1 MSSGLK
7 SSKMFN
13 LSPHANFLGSF
24 PGKPWDRYLQGS
36 KAVLHERRSTRVARS
51 LKERA
56 ALMANLS
63 RASIPG
69 AFQKSAAQFG
79 VAESDYLTMMS
90 LGIHT
95 FESFALRVSSK
106 EELEEFLREVICPGA
121 AYNDPVQGLLK
132 FARTPPIPWQSFKM
146 TDDAASLRKLWF
158 LAKELCKSEL
168 ERLASGEDASKL
180 KVSVA
185 AATAMEEEA
194 VGRGMPQPISDAE
207 RPSLFCLTRLARSLV
222 GPAAS
227 YEHVP
232 WEAFI
237 SMEEE
242 RRMERAGTLPKLKNE
257 VVLSKDQK
265 LSLKEKEDSGM
276 PPGAISDME
285 TMRRRLEVRA
295 RAAEMLKL
303 APHGAYRSL
312 NDRYFGSILAEV
324 PEGMRSP
331 TILEVKRFDRVLHQD
346 ILRWLSRD
354 VGTLEEG
361 IKYHLE
367 DHRGKKRAA
376 EETND
381 LSPLPRRKPPSQD
394 APKKRCMVCK
404 KRHFPFCKFP
414 EDFRKKMRAAQKE
427 KKSEAKAKAAGAKP
441 AGE

>member
-1 MSSGLK
+1 M
-7 SSKMFN
+7 
-13 LSPHANFLGSF
+13 
-24 PGKPWDRYLQGS
+24 
-36 KAVLHERRSTRVARS
+36 LHERRSTRVARS

-331 TILEVKRFDRVLHQD
+331 TILEVKRFDRVVDQD

-367 DHRGKKRAA
+367 HRKSNMWQLLEPVIKSLPDQGIEKGVVDHRGKKRAA

-394 APKKRCMVCK
+394 APQKRCMVCK